1 MPIAHGNIRMISSLH
16 VAQAHPSAGQVS
28 WPALWQLVT
37 CGVLNAIAEPD
48 SECPQCRENAAE
60 EIHDRHH
67 RARRDSE
74 HLQQASADQRD
85 PEERTRQHR
94 EHHRGYC
101 RDAAGQGRGVWRQ
114 MVDLNCHWNCE
125 AHDDGLH
132 EQHCCT
138 ESLHS
143 NSSPGSVSVGRYSP
157 PAAPFLAAMFSAA
170 LFSGLEESST
180 RASPA
185 VYTDPVMRTPAFP
198 GPPSLAASASSASA
212 TPRSIA
218 SSSRSATVTRSGP
231 TIVAATSAS
240 AGGDIDREA
249 ELAVA
254 TTCVTTGSSWSRMPA
269 TSLSSLTAMMAI
281 RSVKVN
287 ASVSAS
293 TEAAM
298 PPGLCAE
305 STITTG
311 LRLTTSSRPGDL
323 MVATARR
330 TISGS
335 RAIIGSCSPFG
346 DPTESGVRANAS
358 TAAIAHARLLA
369 WCRPNSG
376 RYRSG

>member
-1 MPIAHGNIRMISSLH
+1 MPIAHADTRMIRSLQL
-16 VAQAHPSAGQVS
+16 ASGHPSAGQVS
-28 WPALWQLVT
+28 WSALWQSVT
-37 CGVLNAIAEPD
+37 CGVLNAVSEPD
-48 SECPQCRENAAE
+48 SECPQCRENAAK
-60 EIHDRHH
+60 EIHHRHH
-67 RARRDSE
+67 GARRDNE

-94 EHHRGYC
+94 EDDRGYC
-101 RDAAGQGRGVWRQ
+101 RDAAGQASRVWRQ
-114 MVDLNCHWNCE
+114 MVDLNCYRNCE

-132 EQHCCT
+132 EQHRGT
-138 ESLHS
+138 QSLHS
-143 NSSPGSVSVGRYSP
+143 NSPPGSVSVGRDSP
-157 PAAPFLAAMFSAA
+157 PAAQFPGLA
-170 LFSGLEESST
+170 ESST

-212 TPRSIA
+212 TPSSIA
-218 SSSRSATVTRSGP
+218 SSSRSVTVTRSGP
-231 TIVAATSAS
+231 TIAAATSPS
-240 AGGDIDREA
+240 AAGVIDREA
-249 ELAVA
+249 ELDVA

-269 TSLSSLTAMMAI
+269 TSLSSLTAMMAM
-281 RSVKVN
+281 RSVKVK

-311 LRLTTSSRPGDL
+311 LRLTTSSRPGEL

-335 RAIIGSCSPFG
+335 RAVIGSCSPFG